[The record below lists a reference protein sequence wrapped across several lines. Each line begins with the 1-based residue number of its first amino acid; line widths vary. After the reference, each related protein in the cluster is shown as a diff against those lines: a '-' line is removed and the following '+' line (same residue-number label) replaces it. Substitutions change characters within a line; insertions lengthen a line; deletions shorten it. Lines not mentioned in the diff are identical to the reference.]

1 MSEGYRSGFVCLV
14 GRPNVGKSTLI
25 NRLVGRTV
33 AITADKPQTTRNRIL
48 GVKHGPDWQIVF
60 VDTPGIHVAS
70 LALNRRMVATA
81 TQALREADLVL
92 MLVEPGA
99 EPTAEDRLV
108 LEQVR
113 AAGRPALLVL
123 NKVDIAPEEAVLAT
137 LRAYGA
143 LGAFAEL
150 VPISARTG
158 RNVERLERLVLER
171 LPPGPPYF
179 PPDQRTDQSEPALIA
194 ELVRQEVIRRT
205 HQELP
210 YKTAVRVERMEETPR
225 RLVIVA
231 SIFVERDSQKGIV
244 IGKGGRMLKA
254 IGTAA
259 RKLIERLLG
268 QPVYLELE
276 VRVLERWSED
286 PRHLDALGYP
296 EP

>member
-14 GRPNVGKSTLI
+14 GRPNVGKSTLL

-48 GVKHGPDWQIVF
+48 GVKHGPDWQVVF
-60 VDTPGIHVAS
+60 VDTPGIHAAS

-108 LEQVR
+108 LEHVR

-123 NKVDIAPEEAVLAT
+123 NKVDAAPEEAVLAT

-143 LGAFAEL
+143 LELFAEL
-150 VPISARTG
+150 VPISALSG
-158 RNVERLERLVLER
+158 RNVERLERLVVER

-179 PPDQRTDQSEPALIA
+179 E
-194 ELVRQEVIRRT
+194 
-205 HQELP
+205 
-210 YKTAVRVERMEETPR
+210 
-225 RLVIVA
+225 
-231 SIFVERDSQKGIV
+231 
-244 IGKGGRMLKA
+244 IGRA
-254 IGTAA
+254 H
-259 RKLIERLLG
+259 
-268 QPVYLELE
+268 V
-276 VRVLERWSED
+276 
-286 PRHLDALGYP
+286 
-296 EP
+296 